1 MEINNNL
8 EKDHRNLSSEEIK
21 IDSAVLLLERTHHD
35 NSLLEV
41 ISPLCI
47 KHTANLKNGDTIT
60 IELKD
65 LNNIS

>member
-8 EKDHRNLSSEEIK
+8 EKDHRNLNSKEIK

-35 NSLLEV
+35 NHLLEV

-47 KHTANLKNGDTIT
+47 KQTANLKNGDIIT

-65 LNNIS
+65 LNQVS

>member
-8 EKDHRNLSSEEIK
+8 EKDHRNLKSKEIK
-21 IDSAVLLLERTHHD
+21 IDSAILLLERTHHD

-47 KHTANLKNGDTIT
+47 KQTANLKNGDIIT

-65 LNNIS
+65 LNQIS